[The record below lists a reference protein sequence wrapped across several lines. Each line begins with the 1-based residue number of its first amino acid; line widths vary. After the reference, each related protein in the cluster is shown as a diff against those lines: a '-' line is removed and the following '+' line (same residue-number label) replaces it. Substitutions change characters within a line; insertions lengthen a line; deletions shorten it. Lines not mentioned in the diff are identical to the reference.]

1 MEGEW
6 GWYSE
11 PLKSVAWFWDPACT
25 SIFDSLVFGI
35 QVLDF

>member
-25 SIFDSLVFGI
+25 IFDSLVFGI